1 MLFSQTFFTALI
13 TAALILT
20 AAGALTLI
28 VLLIN
33 DFKKGKV
40 W

>member
-1 MLFSQTFFTALI
+1 MLFSQTFFTVLI

-20 AAGALTLI
+20 GAGALTLI
-28 VLLIN
+28 ALLIK
-33 DFKKGKV
+33 DFKQGKV